1 MPRRQRDGRSD
12 GGGQTSQRVIASLA
26 GNRFRTNPRLLVT
39 AWADLQSEQRDRLHE
54 LCADPD
60 FFGTAG
66 VRRIGE
72 SLKAIDNQTAALL
85 RELSTPA
92 PLPIE
97 ARRLLREDVGP
108 LLRLLLD
115 DFLQVEANGDFVAG
129 PAALELFPEFVDATD
144 AADPLTSLSD
154 DALRY
159 AALLR
164 GTSVRAVESRLYTF
178 NGAPADPT
186 LRRFE
191 PPSAAAHALGL
202 TSHARLGRLISR
214 TWVGPVRFSA
224 SSWWTFTQPNAPPS
238 ELLRFKVY
246 ISAGLDD
253 MRRAL
258 EIAVP
263 VLIRHDCPAFKIGAG
278 LLQLL
283 RPDKFVAYFANRD
296 DMLRC
301 AVALAH
307 ALKLVH
313 PQGVPFTASAGGSA
327 SVSWGVDPPADA
339 KLLSW
344 QAQDS
349 WRTWVTRRLARYLV
363 IARHNSSRYVASW
376 QFARTRLKLDGVDT
390 TRWVARD
397 QAVGAPETVEAPVP

>member
-1 MPRRQRDGRSD
+1 M
-12 GGGQTSQRVIASLA
+12 IASLA
-26 GNRFRTNPRLLVT
+26 GKRFRTNPRLLVT
-39 AWADLQSEQRDRLHE
+39 AWADLQSGHRDRLHE
-54 LCADPD
+54 LHADPD
-60 FFGTAG
+60 FFGIAG
-66 VRRIGE
+66 VRRVGE
-72 SLKAIDNQTAALL
+72 SMKAIDNQTAALF
-85 RELSTPA
+85 RALSAPA

-97 ARRLLREDVGP
+97 ARRLLREDVEP
-108 LLRLLLD
+108 LLRLILD
-115 DFLQVEANGDFVAG
+115 DFLRVEGEGGFVGG
-129 PAALELFPEFVDATD
+129 PAALELFPELVDAAD

-159 AALLR
+159 AASVR
-164 GTSVRAVESRLYTF
+164 GASVRAVESRLYAY

-186 LRRFE
+186 LQRFE
-191 PPSAAAHALGL
+191 PASAAAHALGL
-202 TSHARLGRLISR
+202 TSHARLGQLISR

-224 SSWWTFTQPNAPPS
+224 SSWWTFTQPSAPAS
-238 ELLRFKVY
+238 EMLRFKVY
-246 ISAGLDD
+246 ISPRIDV

-263 VLIRHDCPAFKIGAG
+263 ILIHHDCPAFKIGAG

-283 RPDKFVAYFANRD
+283 RPDKFVAYFANRN

-301 AVALAH
+301 AVALGH
-307 ALKLVH
+307 ALKPVH
-313 PQGVPFTASAGGSA
+313 PQGVPFTASADGSA
-327 SVSWGVDPPADA
+327 SVSWGIDPPAGA

-363 IARHNSSRYVASW
+363 IARHNPSSRITSW

-397 QAVGAPETVEAPVP
+397 QSVVAADTVEAPAP